1 MKRRI
6 AVFAVLWAYIAC
18 WLWLP
23 FVGPAEERVTLY
35 FLPPGYFFVLGTLF
49 GVIHELFAL
58 RLKRPLATLAILPLA
73 LEFGHW
79 LYNGNALG
87 FLLGGILAVA
97 ALLACS
103 LALRLARSKW
113 LAYLC
118 AIFGTF
124 MAMSWP
130 LSFWVGEDHL
140 NPRNASPDGT
150 FAVWYGST
158 DTYIHSLHIEPR
170 HGFGGM
176 FGQVTYSGDTVNS
189 EVDTRPTDSLWQDS
203 RTLRIYA
210 KGASGFQSSTLLPIQ
225 IVLSKLDERGST
237 RRVFG
242 H

>member
-6 AVFAVLWAYIAC
+6 AVFSVVWAYAAC

-23 FVGPAEERVTLY
+23 LAGYTTVTALH
-35 FLPPGYFFVLGTLF
+35 FFPPGYFFVLGALF
-49 GVIHELFAL
+49 GVVHEFLDL
-58 RLKRPLATLAILPLA
+58 RLKRSLATLAVLPLA

-79 LYNGNALG
+79 LYNGNVLG

-97 ALLACS
+97 ALPTCL
-103 LALRLARSKW
+103 LTLRLARSKR

-118 AIFGTF
+118 AIFGAL

-140 NPRNASPDGT
+140 TPRNASPDGT

-176 FGQVTYSGDTVNS
+176 FGQVTYSGDTVNP

-210 KGASGFQSSTLLPIQ
+210 KGSTDFQSSTLLPIR
-225 IVLSKLDERGST
+225 IVLYKLDERGST
-237 RRVFG
+237 RRVFE